1 MQEDVGI
8 RSPSERAYTTSMT
21 SVRTIQ
27 VLSVHN
33 LPEKGFETK
42 EETWKAYSTFFGGF
56 IYMAVSG

>member
-33 LPEKGFETK
+33 LPEKGFETN
-42 EETWKAYSTFFGGF
+42 
-56 IYMAVSG
+56 